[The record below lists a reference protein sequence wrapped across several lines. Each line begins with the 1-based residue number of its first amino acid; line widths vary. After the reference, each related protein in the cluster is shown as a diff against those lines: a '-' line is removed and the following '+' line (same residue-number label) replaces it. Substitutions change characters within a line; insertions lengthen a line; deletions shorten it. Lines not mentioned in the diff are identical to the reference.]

1 MGKVVGIIGGM
12 GPLATVKLFEKIV
25 ALTKASKDQEHLHIL
40 IDNNTLIPDR
50 TDYIL
55 DNNFQDPRPMLIES
69 AKGLEKSGADFL
81 IMPCNTAH
89 KFYDDILKNINIPFL
104 NMIEETAQYIIKNN
118 PDTNKI
124 GLLAT
129 DGTIKAEVYDYVFK
143 QFGIDIITP
152 SKGNQKYV
160 YELIYNIKMDKEYEK
175 LHKFYNTM
183 EEMKKEGIDVFVTGC
198 TELSVALELYKLKG
212 DFIDPLNI
220 IAMNAIEFAGG
231 RLKTLE

>member
-1 MGKVVGIIGGM
+1 
-12 GPLATVKLFEKIV
+12 TVKLFEKIV

-129 DGTIKAEVYDYVFK
+129 DGTIKAEVYDDVFK

-183 EEMKKEGIDVFVTGC
+183 EE
-198 TELSVALELYKLKG
+198 
-212 DFIDPLNI
+212 
-220 IAMNAIEFAGG
+220 
-231 RLKTLE
+231 